1 MGVSKTFN
9 ALGECTLYTADYVA
23 FAQKI
28 AEVFEVNVKMFFLPY
43 IDEEDTEYEKPPELF
58 DFGKDETYTLVV
70 NFWKIDDSALLHPDN
85 IYVDYE
91 LNIPYDYHVQNEM
104 LLNFYQGGIIQL
116 QFIPYE
122 SFWRFLIERI
132 TGKTRVE
139 NTTQLELIQD
149 LINVRNLYIPIFHKL
164 NCNQVV
170 IWTDAYYKTED
181 KITKPNLSLK
191 QIMKFMEEVDNI
203 QLYNFLDVLHKK
215 TVLIS
220 NNDMCHDVALIDNL
234 DQEIEIE
241 SCLKIFN

>member
-1 MGVSKTFN
+1 
-9 ALGECTLYTADYVA
+9 
-23 FAQKI
+23 
-28 AEVFEVNVKMFFLPY
+28 
-43 IDEEDTEYEKPPELF
+43 
-58 DFGKDETYTLVV
+58 
-70 NFWKIDDSALLHPDN
+70 
-85 IYVDYE
+85 
-91 LNIPYDYHVQNEM
+91 M

-149 LINVRNLYIPIFHKL
+149 LINVRNLYIPIFQKL

-191 QIMKFMEEVDNI
+191 QIMKFMEEVDNV

-215 TVLIS
+215 NS
-220 NNDMCHDVALIDNL
+220 SY
-234 DQEIEIE
+234 QQ
-241 SCLKIFN
+241 